1 MDNQEN
7 KSLAVRLDRYD
18 PSGFDRGR
26 SKWLEMCWL
35 LIQAL
40 FIGSWLPGN
49 GMRIGLLRLF
59 GAKIGKDVVIKPGL
73 KVKFP
78 WRLQI
83 GDHCWLGEGVWID
96 NLDLVIIEDHCCIS
110 QGAYLCT
117 GSHDWSRETFDLITK
132 PIHIGKGAWLGAF
145 SRVAPG
151 TVIGA
156 GAVLALGSTGQGNME
171 EWTIYQGVPAKAV
184 RKRTI
189 SR

>member
-1 MDNQEN
+1 M
-7 KSLAVRLDRYD
+7 
-18 PSGFDRGR
+18 
-26 SKWLEMCWL
+26 
-35 LIQAL
+35 L
-40 FIGSWLPGN
+40 FIHREAGVKLATNQTPLQTIY
-49 GMRIGLLRLF
+49 MKQYLELCQRIV
-59 GAKIGKDVVIKPGL
+59 D
-73 KVKFP
+73 
-78 WRLQI
+78 
-83 GDHCWLGEGVWID
+83 EGVWID